1 MTGPASASTKAGGR
15 PARDRSRSP
24 RGPLASH
31 ESPHI
36 TPLSFHTHSL
46 LAAGAASWHQAPGT
60 WILAPGT
67 WHRATFGTGGGRFF
81 LAPED
86 GAVPV
91 RARSCGRLQNAPPHG
106 GRQRIS
112 RNRRRKSHPRTRG
125 RHRSKWAQTL
135 TQEIQPWATARRISF
150 LHHTRSLRLP
160 SGSGSS
166 SPTVPRP
173 WAHRIVLP

>member
-1 MTGPASASTKAGGR
+1 MDILEQETRRMMTGPASASTKAGGR

-36 TPLSFHTHSL
+36 TQLSFHTHSL

-91 RARSCGRLQNAPPHG
+91 RARSRGRLQNAPPTEAGRGLVGTGGERVTHG
-106 GRQRIS
+106 PEDSTG
-112 RNRRRKSHPRTRG
+112 
-125 RHRSKWAQTL
+125 
-135 TQEIQPWATARRISF
+135 
-150 LHHTRSLRLP
+150 P
-160 SGSGSS
+160 SGLRPSPKRSNPGRPHGASASS
-166 SPTVPRP
+166 IAPGR
-173 WAHRIVLP
+173 